1 MAHGSD
7 GNPLARHG
15 AISYLE
21 LPARDRERSAVF
33 YEQTLGW
40 QIDRRPNGD
49 WRFSG
54 DEGRFIGRF
63 ALDRAIGREPGI
75 LPYLYVDGL
84 DAAVARAT
92 AAGGEVVK
100 APYTEGDTR
109 VATVRDPA
117 GNVVGLWQF
126 A

>member
-1 MAHGSD
+1 MAHSSD

-15 AISYLE
+15 GISFLE
-21 LPARDRERSAVF
+21 LPARDRERSAAF

-40 QIDRRPNGD
+40 QIDRRANGD

-54 DEGRFIGRF
+54 DAGQYIGRF
-63 ALDRAIGREPGI
+63 ALDRAIGGESGI
-75 LPYLYVDGL
+75 LPYIYVDGL

-92 AAGGEVVK
+92 ASGGEVVK
-100 APYTEGDTR
+100 AAYAEGDTR

-117 GNVVGLWQF
+117 GNVIGLWQF